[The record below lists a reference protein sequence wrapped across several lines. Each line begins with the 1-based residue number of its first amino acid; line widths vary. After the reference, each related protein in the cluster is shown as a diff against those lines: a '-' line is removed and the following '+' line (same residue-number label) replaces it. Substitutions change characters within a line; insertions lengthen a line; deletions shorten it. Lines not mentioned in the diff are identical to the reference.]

1 MIVARVSPS
10 AEMARSTK
18 NGAPHSHQELPMSY
32 QHQYI
37 DGTHIHFPMG
47 KVVCIGRNYAEH
59 AAELNN
65 PVPSEPLLFI
75 KPGSC
80 VVPLDEGF
88 TLVEGRGD
96 VHFEAEIA
104 VLIGKPLSRT
114 PNAEEVRDAISGF
127 APALDLT
134 LRDLQSALKAKG
146 YPWEVAKSFDG
157 ACVLAPFVPGDAVE
171 DLTDLGIRLAI
182 NGDVRQNGNSR
193 DMLNPILPMIQHIA
207 GHFSLQPGD
216 VILTGTPAGVGPL
229 HKGDELVLE
238 LVGHS
243 RFVSRA
249 L

>member
-1 MIVARVSPS
+1 MIM
-10 AEMARSTK
+10 AEAFWLK
-18 NGAPHSHQELPMSY
+18 NGIGPGYGFVFSNKESEMSY
-32 QHQYI
+32 QHQYV

-59 AAELNN
+59 AKELNN

-80 VVPLDEGF
+80 VVPLDDGF
-88 TLVEGRGD
+88 TLLEGRGD

-114 PNAEEVRDAISGF
+114 PNEEEVRDAISGF

-134 LRDLQSALKAKG
+134 LRDLQATLKAKG

-157 ACVLAPFVPGDAVE
+157 ACVLAPFVPGDTVE
-171 DLTDLGIRLAI
+171 DLADIGIRLSI
-182 NGDVRQNGNSR
+182 NSDVRQDGNSR

-229 HKGDELVLE
+229 YKGDELVLE
-238 LVGHS
+238 LLGHS
-243 RFVSRA
+243 RFVSRV

>member
-1 MIVARVSPS
+1 MRLTYKDRQQAGSYPEQLAS
-10 AEMARSTK
+10 NADK
-18 NGAPHSHQELPMSY
+18 ELPMSY
-32 QHQYI
+32 QHQYV

-59 AAELNN
+59 AKELNN
-65 PVPSEPLLFI
+65 PVPTEPLLFI

-80 VVPLDEGF
+80 VVPLDQGF

-96 VHFEAEIA
+96 VHYEAEIA

-114 PNAEEVRDAISGF
+114 PNAEEVLDAISGF

-134 LRDLQSALKAKG
+134 LRDLQATLKAKG
-146 YPWEVAKSFDG
+146 YPWETAKSFDG

-171 DLTDLGIRLAI
+171 DLADIGIRLAI
-182 NGDVRQNGNSR
+182 NGEVRQAGNSR
-193 DMLNPILPMIQHIA
+193 DMLNPILPMIQHIC

-216 VILTGTPAGVGPL
+216 VILTGTPSGVGPL
-229 HKGDELVLE
+229 RKGDELVLE
-238 LVGHS
+238 LLGHS
-243 RFVSRA
+243 RFVSHA